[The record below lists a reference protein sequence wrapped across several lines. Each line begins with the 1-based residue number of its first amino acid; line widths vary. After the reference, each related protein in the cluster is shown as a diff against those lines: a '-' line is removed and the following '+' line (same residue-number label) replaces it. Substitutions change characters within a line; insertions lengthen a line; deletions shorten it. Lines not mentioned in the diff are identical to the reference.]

1 MTDECVCPCVTLDK
15 QVGQALNMTAESQG
29 SQGDYTLIY
38 FGSPH
43 EPPHNY
49 VGDFGDSP
57 VAQMELRRRSDVVLG
72 RADDAKNITN
82 APLFVKYQFF
92 TPGKLCS
99 QNEAPFLR
107 EVVC

>member
-1 MTDECVCPCVTLDK
+1 MTLDK
-15 QVGQALNMTAESQG
+15 QVGQTLNVTAESQG
-29 SQGDYTLIY
+29 SQGDYTVIY

-49 VGDFGDSP
+49 VGDFADSP
-57 VAQMELRRRSDVVLG
+57 VAQMELRRRSDIVLE

-92 TPGKLCS
+92 TPGKWSCQHDLISS
-99 QNEAPFLR
+99 QKL
-107 EVVC
+107 VC